1 MTPTGQFCDLCWIER
16 RQRMAALYVILGDPF
31 CKSCAEQ
38 NFTQEVLESA
48 TRVCPAP
55 VAAPAPTSTQTD
67 KDEGEAVAMTVKNND
82 RRPCLGENCKATVG
96 AKSTSGLC
104 PRCYARETYRLKQS
118 KKTPRATPPQHG
130 KGHAVAAPVP
140 RLAEPVGDGITITIS
155 PRVLDTWWQR
165 LSVDVKAQAFSAFL
179 EKMD

>member
-118 KKTPRATPPQHG
+118 KKTPRATPPSTARATQL
-130 KGHAVAAPVP
+130 P
-140 RLAEPVGDGITITIS
+140 RQCPAWPS
-155 PRVLDTWWQR
+155 PWGT
-165 LSVDVKAQAFSAFL
+165 A
-179 EKMD
+179 